1 VDPMGNAAL
10 GQFDGGASDSAKLLV
25 PQRESRMYQAS
36 TTPGTVPASSES
48 STGILPPWLA
58 SYTRWW
64 RVSAR
69 SLALSES
76 TFFCLAS

>member
-1 VDPMGNAAL
+1 MA
-10 GQFDGGASDSAKLLV
+10 GASNSAKLLV

-58 SYTRWW
+58 LYHSM
-64 RVSAR
+64 VASFGAVP
-69 SLALSES
+69 SALSES